1 MDPQGRPVSG
11 VTVRFRIASGSG
23 SVEGA
28 SFVDRVS
35 NASGL
40 AEVQMTLGTSAGT
53 ATVEASFGNGIRKR
67 TVLFTVTS
75 L

>member
-1 MDPQGRPVSG
+1 
-11 VTVRFRIASGSG
+11 
-23 SVEGA
+23 
-28 SFVDRVS
+28 VS